1 MCTILVLLV
10 DDTILVE
17 VFVLTFQRLTCSVIL
32 LLVDK
37 EGARRIAHGVNLH
50 RGTCPPSDTTG
61 RYALVAGDIDSIELS
76 DTRAVGANVIAYI
89 PCQTVCLY
97 RGSTDSELKALTG
110 DVTDVGE
117 DTVREVS
124 TCRCWDLVE

>member
-1 MCTILVLLV
+1 MRTILVLFV
-10 DDTILVE
+10 DDTILIE

-32 LLVDK
+32 LLVDE
-37 EGARRIAHGVNLH
+37 EGARCIAHGVNLYCST
-50 RGTCPPSDTTG
+50 RTAYDTAR

-76 DTRAVGANVIAYI
+76 DTRAVGANIIAYI
-89 PCQTVCLY
+89 PRQTICLY

-124 TCRCWDLVE
+124 TSRCWDLVE

>member
-1 MCTILVLLV
+1 MCPILVLLV

-37 EGARRIAHGVNLH
+37 EGAGCIAYRVDLH

-76 DTRAVGANVIAYI
+76 DTRAVVANIIAYI
-89 PCQTVCLY
+89 PRKSL
-97 RGSTDSELKALTG
+97 RLDGGSTDSELKALTG

-117 DTVREVS
+117 DTV
-124 TCRCWDLVE
+124 